1 MRPKAY
7 LVVLGVIIAVVT
19 ASGAAEGQNQ
29 GLDRIIKAGTVRI
42 AVPDNFRPFGDH
54 DTDGKLKGYDIDTAA
69 LVADALGVKLDLIP
83 VPSGDRLRVL
93 GEGKVDL
100 VISSLGKTAEREQAI
115 DFSIA
120 YAPFFSGV
128 FGPERISVTRS
139 EDLAG
144 KTIAVTRGTVEDKS
158 LTKIAPPAAKIERF
172 DDNVDSE
179 LAYLSWR
186 TELIATANVFAAEI
200 LRNSVM
206 KKTTMKLLLENS
218 PCYIGVK
225 KDEPDLLA
233 RINAIVA
240 AARKDGSLNR
250 VSERWLKTRLGDP
263 EHPEWIAIQ

>member
-1 MRPKAY
+1 MPPKAF
-7 LVVLGVIIAVVT
+7 LVVLGLVIAVGAT
-19 ASGAAEGQNQ
+19 SGAAAGQNQ
-29 GLDRIIKAGTVRI
+29 GLDRIIEAGTVRI
-42 AVPDNFRPFGDH
+42 AVPDNFRPFGDR
-54 DTDGKLKGYDIDTAA
+54 DRDGKLQGYDIDTAA

-83 VPSGDRLRVL
+83 VPSGDRVRVL

-120 YAPFFSGV
+120 YAPFFSGI
-128 FGPERISVTRS
+128 FGPTLISVTRS

-158 LTKIAPPAAKIERF
+158 LTKIAPPGATIERF
-172 DDNVDSE
+172 DDNIDTE
-179 LAYLSWR
+179 IAYFSWR
-186 TELIATANVFAAEI
+186 TELIATGNAFAAEV
-200 LRNSVM
+200 LRDSVM
-206 KKTTMKLLLENS
+206 KKTTMKVLLENS
-218 PCYIGVK
+218 PSYIGVK

-240 AARKDGSLNR
+240 AARKDGNLNR
-250 VSERWLKTRLGDP
+250 ISERWLKARLGDP